1 MSIIL
6 RTLKGSALTY
16 EEMDR
21 NMSQYFYSSSVHDSG
36 TELRL
41 HYTGSDSLDT
51 PSEDYGPTRYQAV
64 TIGSGGG
71 GAVTQIIPGTG
82 VTISPV
88 SGVGTVTINASGASG
103 NNPGGSDGSVQFRS
117 NSTTFGG
124 NSDLFYNAT
133 TTLLGL
139 GTNLPESKL
148 HIVGNTTT
156 PATVRVATAGGTNA
170 NAKAQMSFYNGTT
183 KLGEIGKTVGGS
195 TTDSVNIF
203 LQATNK
209 LRFQIASTKIA
220 SVTSTGL
227 GILREDPNRPL
238 VVVGNGGI
246 GIQKNVGEADNVPQ
260 SILQPIPQSI
270 FNSSVISDTQARG
283 LFISPPLSS
292 AAQGIYGGHVVVSLN
307 TTVGQ
312 STTNFN
318 SFSIVG
324 STDQDY
330 ATAIPIATF
339 RADRTVGIALE
350 RGVAPATTLDV
361 DGQIKG
367 GYFNYPVDTTA
378 LPLDTKK
385 VVKVS
390 YSTNRTVYSA
400 AGAAGVEAVLIL
412 TGGQGDGGSPIAIA
426 FGSNFYVQSPGTIT
440 LTNDT
445 TYTMSF
451 VCDGTNWYETSR
463 TAALAVGVAL

>member
-21 NMSQYFYSSSVHDSG
+21 NMSQYFYSSSVHSSG

-64 TIGSGGG
+64 AIGSGGSSSG
-71 GAVTQIIPGTG
+71 VTRIIAGTG
-82 VTISPV
+82 VTILPTE
-88 SGVGTVTINASGASG
+88 GVGVVTINATGAGAS
-103 NNPGGSDGSVQFRS
+103 PGGSDGSVQFRS

-148 HIVGNTTT
+148 HIVGNKST
-156 PATVRVATAGGTNA
+156 PATVRVATAGDTST
-170 NAKAQMSFYNGTT
+170 NAKAQMSFYSGTT

-195 TTDSVNIF
+195 TADSVNIF

-209 LRFQIASTKIA
+209 LRFQIASKNIA

-238 VVVGNGGI
+238 VVVGDGGI
-246 GIQKNVGEADNVPQ
+246 GIQKNVGEASDAPQ

-270 FNSSVISDTQARG
+270 FNSKVIPNTQARG

-292 AAQGIYGGHVVVSLN
+292 AEQGIYGGHVVVSLN
-307 TTVGQ
+307 TTIGQ
-312 STTNFN
+312 STTNSN
-318 SFSIVG
+318 SFSIVR
-324 STDQDY
+324 STDQGY
-330 ATAIPIATF
+330 NTAIPIATF
-339 RADRTVGIALE
+339 RADRTVGIALSS
-350 RGVAPATTLDV
+350 GVAPATTLDV
-361 DGQIKG
+361 NGQIRG
-367 GYFNYPVDTTA
+367 AYSTYPIDTTA
-378 LPLDTKK
+378 LSLDTKK

-390 YSTNRTVYSA
+390 YSTNKTVNSA

-412 TGGQGDGGSPIAIA
+412 TGGQGNDSTIAIA
-426 FGSNFYVQSPGTIT
+426 FGSNFYVQYPGPIN
-440 LTNDT
+440 LINGT

-463 TAALAVGVAL
+463 TTALAVGVAT

>member
-21 NMSQYFYSSSVHDSG
+21 NMSQYFYSSSVHSSG

-64 TIGSGGG
+64 AIGSGGSSSG
-71 GAVTQIIPGTG
+71 VTRIIAGTG
-82 VTISPV
+82 VTILPTE
-88 SGVGTVTINASGASG
+88 GVGVVTINATGAGAS
-103 NNPGGSDGSVQFRS
+103 PGGSDGSVQFRS

-124 NSDLFYNAT
+124 NSDLFYNAST
-133 TTLLGL
+133 TRLGL

-148 HIVGNTTT
+148 HIVGNQINT
-156 PATVRVATAGGTNA
+156 ATIRLASPGGATRVTNTA
-170 NAKAQMSFYNGTT
+170 QIDIYNGTQ
-183 KLGEIGKTVGGS
+183 KLGSFGKTDENTEDIFVGAERSLRFGIVGS
-195 TTDSVNIF
+195 TIG
-203 LQATNK
+203 
-209 LRFQIASTKIA
+209 
-220 SVTSTGL
+220 SVTATGL

-238 VVVGNGGI
+238 VVVGDGGI
-246 GIQKNVGEADNVPQ
+246 GIQKNVGEASDAPQ

-270 FNSSVISDTQARG
+270 FNSKVIPNTQARG

-292 AAQGIYGGHVVVSLN
+292 AEQGIYGGHVVVSLN
-307 TTVGQ
+307 TTIGQ
-312 STTNFN
+312 STTNSN
-318 SFSIVG
+318 SFSIVS

-330 ATAIPIATF
+330 TRAIPIATF
-339 RADRTVGIALE
+339 RADRTVGIALPSGE
-350 RGVAPATTLDV
+350 APATTLDV
-361 DGQIKG
+361 NGQIRG
-367 GYFNYPVDTTA
+367 AYFTYPIDTTT
-378 LPLDTKK
+378 LSLNTKK

-390 YSTNRTVYSA
+390 YSTNKTVTSA

-412 TGGQGDGGSPIAIA
+412 TGGQGDGVDPIEIA
-426 FGSNFYVQSPGTIT
+426 FGSNFYVQYPGTIN

-463 TAALAVGVAL
+463 TTALTAGF

>member
-148 HIVGNTTT
+148 HIVGNQINT
-156 PATVRVATAGGTNA
+156 ATIRLASPGGATRVTNTA
-170 NAKAQMSFYNGTT
+170 QIDIYNGTQ
-183 KLGEIGKTVGGS
+183 KLGSFGKTDENTEDIFVGAERSLRFGIVGS
-195 TTDSVNIF
+195 TIG
-203 LQATNK
+203 
-209 LRFQIASTKIA
+209 
-220 SVTSTGL
+220 SVTATGL

-238 VVVGNGGI
+238 VVVGDGGI
-246 GIQKNVGEADNVPQ
+246 GIQKNVGEASDAPQ

-270 FNSSVISDTQARG
+270 FNSKVIPNTQARG

-292 AAQGIYGGHVVVSLN
+292 AEQGIYGGHVVVSLN
-307 TTVGQ
+307 TTIGQ
-312 STTNFN
+312 STTNSN
-318 SFSIVG
+318 SFSIVS

-330 ATAIPIATF
+330 TRAIPIATF
-339 RADRTVGIALE
+339 RADRTVGIALPSGE
-350 RGVAPATTLDV
+350 APATTLDV
-361 DGQIKG
+361 NGQIRG
-367 GYFNYPVDTTA
+367 AYFTYPIDTTT
-378 LPLDTKK
+378 LSLNTKK

-390 YSTNRTVYSA
+390 YSTNKTVTSA

-412 TGGQGDGGSPIAIA
+412 TGGQGNDSTIAIA
-426 FGSNFYVQSPGTIT
+426 FGSNFYVQYPGPIN
-440 LTNDT
+440 LINGT

-463 TAALAVGVAL
+463 TTALTAGF

>member
-148 HIVGNTTT
+148 HIVGNKST
-156 PATVRVATAGGTNA
+156 PATVRVATAGDTST

-195 TTDSVNIF
+195 TADSVNIF
-203 LQATNK
+203 LQATNN
-209 LRFQIASTKIA
+209 LRFQIASNNIA
-220 SVTSTGL
+220 SVTAIGL
-227 GILREDPNRPL
+227 GIFNQTPNRQL
-238 VVVGNGGI
+238 VVQGADGI
-246 GIQKNVGEADNVPQ
+246 GVQKGGTSATQ
-260 SILQPIPQSI
+260 SIIRPIPATVYQ
-270 FNSSVISDTQARG
+270 
-283 LFISPPLSS
+283 SS
-292 AAQGIYGGHVVVSLN
+292 ALGASVREYGVMLSGPLTTANSEGGHVVVSLSQLSQISGP
-307 TTVGQ
+307 TD
-312 STTNFN
+312 SDKN
-318 SFSIVG
+318 SFSIISSRNESY
-324 STDQDY
+324 ST
-330 ATAIPIATF
+330 ATSIACF
-339 RADRTVGIALE
+339 RADQKVGI
-350 RGVAPATTLDV
+350 VTNDPQVTLDV
-361 DGQIKG
+361 NGQIRGKYEVLPADETNLG
-367 GYFNYPVDTTA
+367 INLNKVSKVTITGDTTFLSTVPA
-378 LPLDTKK
+378 AGTEATIIIVPSI
-385 VVKVS
+385 V
-390 YSTNRTVYSA
+390 STNTV
-400 AGAAGVEAVLIL
+400 
-412 TGGQGDGGSPIAIA
+412 T
-426 FGSNFYVQSPGTIT
+426 FN
-440 LTNDT
+440 T
-445 TYTMSF
+445 TYFKTQGTLAVAKNNTYTVSF
-451 VCDGTNWYETSR
+451 VSDGSYWYETGR
-463 TAALAVGVAL
+463 VTIP

>member
-64 TIGSGGG
+64 AIGSGGG

-148 HIVGNTTT
+148 HIVGNQINT
-156 PATVRVATAGGTNA
+156 ATIRLASPGGATRSTNT
-170 NAKAQMSFYNGTT
+170 AQIDIYNGTQ
-183 KLGEIGKTVGGS
+183 KLGSFGKTDGNTDDIFVGAERSLRFGIVGS
-195 TTDSVNIF
+195 TIG
-203 LQATNK
+203 
-209 LRFQIASTKIA
+209 
-220 SVTSTGL
+220 SVTATGL
-227 GILREDPNRPL
+227 GIFNQTPNRQL
-238 VVVGNGGI
+238 VVQGVDGI
-246 GIQKNVGEADNVPQ
+246 GVQKGGTSATQ
-260 SILQPIPQSI
+260 SIIRPIPATVYQ
-270 FNSSVISDTQARG
+270 
-283 LFISPPLSS
+283 SS
-292 AAQGIYGGHVVVSLN
+292 ALGASVREYGVMLSGPLTTANSEGGHVVVSLSQLSIPSGA
-307 TTVGQ
+307 TA
-312 STTNFN
+312 SDKN
-318 SFSIVG
+318 SFSIISSRNESY
-324 STDQDY
+324 ST
-330 ATAIPIATF
+330 ATSIACF
-339 RADRTVGIALE
+339 RADQKVGI
-350 RGVAPATTLDV
+350 VTNDPQVTLDV
-361 DGQIKG
+361 NGQIRGK
-367 GYFNYPVDTTA
+367 YEV
-378 LPLDTKK
+378 LPDDETNLGINLN
-385 VVKVS
+385 KVS
-390 YSTNRTVYSA
+390 KVTITGNTTFLSTVPAAGTEATIIIVPSIVSTNTVTFNTIYFKTQ
-400 AGAAGVEAVLIL
+400 GTLAV
-412 TGGQGDGGSPIAIA
+412 AK
-426 FGSNFYVQSPGTIT
+426 N
-440 LTNDT
+440 N
-445 TYTMSF
+445 TYTVSF
-451 VCDGTNWYETSR
+451 VSDGSYWYETGR
-463 TAALAVGVAL
+463 VTIPTPPA

>member
-148 HIVGNTTT
+148 HIVGNKST
-156 PATVRVATAGGTNA
+156 PATVRVATAGDTST
-170 NAKAQMSFYNGTT
+170 NAKAQMSFYSGTT

-195 TTDSVNIF
+195 TADSVNIF
-203 LQATNK
+203 LQATNN
-209 LRFQIASTKIA
+209 LRFQIASNNIA
-220 SVTSTGL
+220 SVTAIGL
-227 GILREDPNRPL
+227 GIFNQTPNRQL
-238 VVVGNGGI
+238 VVQGADGI
-246 GIQKNVGEADNVPQ
+246 GVQKGGTSATQ
-260 SILQPIPQSI
+260 SIIRPIPATVYQ
-270 FNSSVISDTQARG
+270 
-283 LFISPPLSS
+283 SS
-292 AAQGIYGGHVVVSLN
+292 ALGASVREYGVMLSGPLTTANSEGGHVVVSLSQLSQISGP
-307 TTVGQ
+307 TD
-312 STTNFN
+312 SDKN
-318 SFSIVG
+318 SFSIISSRNESY
-324 STDQDY
+324 ST
-330 ATAIPIATF
+330 ATSIACF
-339 RADRTVGIALE
+339 RADQKVGI
-350 RGVAPATTLDV
+350 VTNDPQVTLDV
-361 DGQIKG
+361 NGQIRGKYEVLPADETNLG
-367 GYFNYPVDTTA
+367 INLNKVSKVTITGDTTFLSTVPA
-378 LPLDTKK
+378 AGTEATIIIVPSI
-385 VVKVS
+385 V
-390 YSTNRTVYSA
+390 STNTV
-400 AGAAGVEAVLIL
+400 
-412 TGGQGDGGSPIAIA
+412 T
-426 FGSNFYVQSPGTIT
+426 FN
-440 LTNDT
+440 T
-445 TYTMSF
+445 TYFKTQGTLAVAKNNTYTVSF
-451 VCDGTNWYETSR
+451 VSDGSYWYETGR
-463 TAALAVGVAL
+463 VTIP